1 MLLSIV
7 ETMISG
13 HQRSLAGWISHIN
26 GAAALIKVRGPEQ
39 LASVVGVRLFSQATA
54 GLMVSCMGIGM
65 ALPEHISELITL
77 LAKHANV
84 SDPTW
89 LNYELMMS
97 LTNFRAQVVSGV
109 ISDPQDILS
118 RALELEQTALSVF
131 DNSPSVYYYETVY
144 TDADPGIIFACC
156 YHVYQDYMAA
166 TVWNGVRTIRMMLQ
180 EIIRHAIEK
189 LRSCT
194 PSRSIDDQYTAQ
206 YQTSTRILYQLQSEV
221 IASVPQ
227 HLGYVSK
234 NSNSRAAPSHNF
246 LWSHFNYRASNPF
259 HSFDKTP
266 DESPMIR
273 AMGGYPLPWALY
285 LVGAVDVATR
295 PVQDWVIRTLH
306 EIGRSMGVQQAVA
319 LADRLEKERNQV

>member
-13 HQRSLAGWISHIN
+13 HQRSLDAWTNHIN

-39 LASVVGVRLFSQATA
+39 LTSDGGVRLFSQATA

-65 ALPEHISELITL
+65 ALPEHISALITQ
-77 LAKHANV
+77 LAKHADV

-89 LNYELMMS
+89 LNYELMML
-97 LTNFRAQVVSGV
+97 LTNLRAHVVSGV
-109 ISDPQDILS
+109 ISDPQEILS
-118 RALELEQTALSVF
+118 RALELEQIALSVF
-131 DNSPSVYYYETVY
+131 ANSPSIYEYETVY
-144 TDADPGIIFACC
+144 TDANPDIIFAGC

-166 TVWNGVRTIRMMLQ
+166 TVWNGIRTIRMMLQ
-180 EIIRHAIEK
+180 EMIRDAIEK

-194 PSRSIDDQYTAQ
+194 LSRSMDDQYTAQ
-206 YQTSTRILYQLQSEV
+206 YHTSTRILYQLQSEI

-234 NSNSRAAPSHNF
+234 KSNSSAAPSHNF
-246 LWSHFNYRASNPF
+246 LWSHFKYRASNPF
-259 HSFDKTP
+259 HSFNKTP
-266 DESPMIR
+266 NESPMIR
-273 AMGGYPLPWALY
+273 AMGGYPLPWAIY
-285 LVGAVDVATR
+285 LVGAVDIATR
-295 PVQDWVIRTLH
+295 PVQDWVIRILH

>member
-13 HQRSLAGWISHIN
+13 HQRSLDAWTSHIN

-39 LASVVGVRLFSQATA
+39 LASVGGVRLFSQATA
-54 GLMVSCMGIGM
+54 GLMVSCMGLEM
-65 ALPEHISELITL
+65 ALPDHISASIAQ
-77 LAKHANV
+77 LAEHADV

-89 LNYELMMS
+89 LNYELGMS

-109 ISDPQDILS
+109 ISDRQEILS

-131 DNSPSVYYYETVY
+131 ANCPSIYEYETIF
-144 TDADPGIIFACC
+144 TDADPGIIFAGC

-166 TVWNGVRTIRMMLQ
+166 TVWNGVRSIRIMLQ
-180 EIIRHAIEK
+180 EMIRDAIEK

-206 YQTSTRILYQLQSEV
+206 YQTSTRTLYQLQSEV

-227 HLGYVSK
+227 HLGYVSTK
-234 NSNSRAAPSHNF
+234 SLSGAAPSHSF
-246 LWSHFNYRASNPF
+246 LWSHFKHRTSNPF
-259 HSFDKTP
+259 HSFDTTP
-266 DESPMIR
+266 NESPMIR
-273 AMGGYPLPWALY
+273 LMGGYPLPWALY
-285 LVGAVDVATR
+285 LVGAIDIATR
-295 PVQDWVIRTLH
+295 PVTDWVIRTLH
-306 EIGRSMGVQQAVA
+306 EIGRSMGLQQAVA
-319 LADRLEKERNQV
+319 LADRLEKERSQI

>member
-13 HQRSLAGWISHIN
+13 HQRSLTGWISHIN

-39 LASVVGVRLFSQATA
+39 LASVVGARLFSQATA

-65 ALPEHISELITL
+65 ALPEHISALITQ
-77 LAKHANV
+77 LAKHADV

-89 LNYELMMS
+89 LNYELMKS
-97 LTNFRAQVVSGV
+97 LTNFRAHVVSGV
-109 ISDPQDILS
+109 ISDPQEILS

-131 DNSPSVYYYETVY
+131 DNAPSVYDYETVY
-144 TDADPGIIFACC
+144 TDEDRGIIFADC

-166 TVWNGVRTIRMMLQ
+166 TVWNGIRTIRMMLQ
-180 EIIRHAIEK
+180 EMIRDAIEK
-189 LRSCT
+189 LRSYT
-194 PSRSIDDQYTAQ
+194 SSHSMDDQYTAQ
-206 YQTSTRILYQLQSEV
+206 YQKSTRILYQLQSEI

-227 HLGYVSK
+227 HLGYLSK
-234 NSNSRAAPSHNF
+234 KSNSSAAPSHNF
-246 LWSHFNYRASNPF
+246 LWSHFKYRASNPF
-259 HSFDKTP
+259 HSFNTTP
-266 DESPMIR
+266 NDSPMIR

-285 LVGAVDVATR
+285 LVGAVDIATR
-295 PVQDWVIRTLH
+295 PVQDWVICTLH